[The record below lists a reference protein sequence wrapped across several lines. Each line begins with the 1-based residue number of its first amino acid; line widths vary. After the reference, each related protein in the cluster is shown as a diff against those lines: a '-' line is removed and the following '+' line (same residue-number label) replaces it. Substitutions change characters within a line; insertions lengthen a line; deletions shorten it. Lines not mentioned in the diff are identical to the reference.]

1 MFGLGTPEVFV
12 ILALAFLLFGGKKL
26 PEIGSGLGKA
36 LRSFKNGLE
45 EVEDVT
51 GMKNIGKK
59 IPGVREVTAVQEK
72 LDKVKNID
80 KILSK

>member
-80 KILSK
+80 NILSK